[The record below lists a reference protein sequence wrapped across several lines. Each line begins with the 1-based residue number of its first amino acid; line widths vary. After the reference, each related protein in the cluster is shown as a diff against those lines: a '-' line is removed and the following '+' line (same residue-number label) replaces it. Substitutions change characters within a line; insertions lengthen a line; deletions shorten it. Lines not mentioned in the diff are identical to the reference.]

1 MRIKRVKPRS
11 IKAST
16 KRRNIKAEEEVMDEE
31 VMDEEI
37 VDDEPSEGGVDVAPE
52 ASDLLFEA
60 EDVAELV
67 AEVTGEEV
75 AVTVDEDAVSFEVGD
90 DVFTVEPE
98 GDEEVLE
105 STRIK
110 RNKKS
115 VKASKVLR
123 RRPAAARARRR

>member
-16 KRRNIKAEEEVMDEE
+16 KKRNIRAEEEVMDEE

-37 VDDEPSEGGVDVAPE
+37 VDDEPSEGGVDIAPE

-67 AEVTGEEV
+67 SEVTGKEV
-75 AVTVDEDAVSFEVGD
+75 SVTVDDDVVTLEVGED
-90 DVFTVEPE
+90 SFTIEAD
-98 GDEEVLE
+98 GDEEVVE
-105 STRIK
+105 SSTR
-110 RNKKS
+110 RSRRGKS
-115 VKASKVLR
+115 AVKASRRMR
-123 RRPAAARARRR
+123 RR